1 MSRAKGATTVTM
13 TTKAELVAQ
22 YAQLPL
28 DKAYVQ
34 RIVHDVRNR
43 MNTLVMATEML
54 HEDIKIQAGD
64 PQKYVN
70 MIDHASEDV
79 LLILDA
85 AVDALKDPGSDSS
98 QPLDSPEKP

>member
-1 MSRAKGATTVTM
+1 M

-28 DKAYVQ
+28 DKTYVR

-54 HEDIKIQAGD
+54 RAEMKNQTGD
-64 PQKYVN
+64 PQKYVSI
-70 MIDHASEDV
+70 IDRASEEILV
-79 LLILDA
+79 ILDA
-85 AVDALKDPGSDSS
+85 AVEAGYSTTKK
-98 QPLDSPEKP
+98 ETKKEE